1 MALRKAQIEMAI
13 SLFAK
18 TFNMTED
25 EGSRKELY
33 IQFADAYDGSI
44 KDWREK
50 VEQELADE
58 KTKEQFRQL
67 YNREPKTDMKEF
79 ITVEPLSIEDLE
91 QISYLSGK
99 ELKTMPWVKGEA
111 GVDSIVEFVE
121 GGYSYVAKREDVIL
135 GFVLAYKCP
144 TYGGHYYLYID
155 TFVVNSDA
163 QGLGIGKMLFNQLK
177 KDMFHNRI
185 FSIKL
190 MTKREIPAYKIYKH
204 LGFAEMEDYVHMNRY

>member
-18 TFNMTED
+18 TFHMTED

-91 QISYLSGK
+91 QISYLSSK
-99 ELKTMPWVKGEA
+99 ELKTMPWIQEKRGP
-111 GVDSIVEFVE
+111 DSIVEFVE
-121 GGYSYVAKREDVIL
+121 SGYSYVAKREDVIL
-135 GFVLAYKCP
+135 GFILAYKCP

-163 QGLGIGKMLFNQLK
+163 QGLGIGKMLFNQVK
-177 KDMFHNRI
+177 KDMFQNRI
-185 FSIKL
+185 FRIKL

-204 LGFAEMEDYVHMNRY
+204 LGFEEMEDYVHMNRY